1 MPAQKNERE
10 EKIIHC
16 AVIIVRISTMT
27 PCLSLSLF
35 PVSLVVFLIIQLSES
50 IHRGFSSV
58 EYLVL
63 LESRIQWFYI

>member
-50 IHRGFSSV
+50 IHWKNPSV
-58 EYLVL
+58 VSGL
-63 LESRIQWFYI
+63 LEIRIQWFYI